1 MRVTKK
7 INNNVAICEDGN
19 GQELIALGKGIG
31 FPKTPYELTDLSK
44 IDMTFYRVSSQTIA
58 LLQEIPSD
66 VIAISAKIV
75 ELAQQKLQNNLSPN
89 VVFSLADH
97 INFAIERAKK
107 NQVFDFSLTYD
118 IAHLYPKEYE
128 LGEKAVQLINS
139 QLRANLPDVEAT
151 AIAMHF
157 INGTEDAK
165 QELTESI
172 NENLLK
178 FVINE
183 IEGSFDLK
191 INRKG
196 FAFNR
201 FKVHFQYYL
210 QRLKDGKQISGEV
223 SPTLLLDLK
232 KNNPEVYK
240 CGKNIVVEIDEQ
252 LNTQTTDDEMFYVMI
267 YINRMI
273 NKQKKQRLEK

>member
-1 MRVTKK
+1 MRVIKK
-7 INNNVAICEDGN
+7 INNNVAVCQDSN

-44 IDMTFYRVSSQTIA
+44 IDMTFYRVSSQTVA
-58 LLQEIPSD
+58 LLQDIPSD
-66 VIAISAKIV
+66 VISISAQIV
-75 ELAQQKLQNNLSPN
+75 ERAQQELPYSLSPN
-89 VVFSLADH
+89 VIFSLADH
-97 INFAIERAKK
+97 INFAIERVKK

-118 IAHLYPKEYE
+118 IAHLYPKEYK
-128 LGEKAVQLINS
+128 LGERAVNLLNKQL
-139 QLRANLPDVEAT
+139 QANLPETEAT

-157 INGTEDAK
+157 INGSETLT

-178 FVINE
+178 FVIQE
-183 IEGSFDLK
+183 IENTFNLK
-191 INRKG
+191 INRKS

-210 QRLKDGKQISGEV
+210 QRLKDNKQISGEV
-223 SPTLLLDLK
+223 APTLISDIK
-232 KNNPEVYK
+232 KNNPLVYK
-240 CGKNIVVEIDEQ
+240 CGQDIVLEIDKQ
-252 LNTQTTDDEMFYVMI
+252 LHTQTTDDEMFYVMI

-273 NKQKKQRLEK
+273 NKQKK